1 MTMNVIGVSTY
12 QFINFIIYLY
22 NKICNIYYMRIKFA
36 VMQNRM
42 YILMVKKRMDKIIDP
57 LIGGVGVQAQGN
69 YQENTKKAL
78 SLKKND
84 FPLGRLFHSF
94 NFPMSPRKKE

>member
-1 MTMNVIGVSTY
+1 MTMNVIGVSSSTTH

-69 YQENTKKAL
+69 YQENTKKAHT
-78 SLKKND
+78 
-84 FPLGRLFHSF
+84 RICYEMIVHA
-94 NFPMSPRKKE
+94 